1 MGNAGRPGRRGAGG
15 AGAPG
20 ARGRGGAGTPR
31 RGGAGRGGAGA
42 PGARGRG
49 DAGQGPETGSAPG
62 TWGCRGRNDG
72 MGGADQVSSVVPALS
87 GSGVGVAVVG
97 GRGSDARLEATR
109 TSSSE
114 G

>member
-1 MGNAGRPGRRGAGG
+1 MGNAGRPGRRDTGG
-15 AGAPG
+15 AGT
-20 ARGRGGAGTPR
+20 RGRGGTRGAGTR
-31 RGGAGRGGAGA
+31 GRGGTGT
-42 PGARGRG
+42 RGRG

-109 TSSSE
+109 ASSS
-114 G
+114 